1 MKYNFELCKGRHS
14 TPATSAIFAETLNPL
29 DTSALYDAANA
40 AIPEDCTELTVY
52 VTGLT
57 VAMLAVVNV
66 CMDRGIS
73 MTAMHYNRDS
83 GTYYPQPVTQ
93 FTTCPFCRGRIP
105 GTAMRHAWYCPHCGA
120 S

>member
-1 MKYNFELCKGRHS
+1 MKYVMNLCEGRHA

-29 DTSALYDAANA
+29 DVAGLYDAAKA

-57 VAMLAVVNV
+57 VAMLSVVNV
-66 CMDRGIS
+66 CMNSGIS
-73 MTAMHYNRDS
+73 LTAMHYDRESRD
-83 GTYYPQPVTQ
+83 YYAQQITQ
-93 FTTCPFCRGRIP
+93 FTTCPFCKGRIP
-105 GTAMRHAWYCPHCGA
+105 GTAMNHAWYCPHCGA

>member
-1 MKYNFELCKGRHS
+1 MKYEFQLCEGRHV

-29 DTSALYDAANA
+29 DVEGLYNAANA
-40 AIPEDCTELTVY
+40 AIPDDCTELTVY

-57 VAMLAVVNV
+57 VAMLSVVNV

-73 MTAMHYNRDS
+73 LLAMHYDRES
-83 GTYYPQPVTQ
+83 GNYYPQHITQ
-93 FTTCPFCRGRIP
+93 FTTCPFCKGRIP
-105 GTAMRHAWYCPHCGA
+105 GTTMNHVWYCPHCGA